1 MIKLQNVSKTYEN
14 GTLAVDDV
22 NFELPEKGMVAIV
35 GTSGCGK
42 STLLNLMSHNDI
54 VQKCK

>member
-22 NFELPEKGMVAIV
+22 NFELPEKGMAPLLEQVVVANQLFSI
-35 GTSGCGK
+35 
-42 STLLNLMSHNDI
+42 
-54 VQKCK
+54 